1 VFYVSVL
8 SVETMRIE
16 KIEIFNKQRLKAKVK
31 NTNIQQVKDKKTLKC
46 SDYLGNGEIIFF

>member
-1 VFYVSVL
+1 VSVL